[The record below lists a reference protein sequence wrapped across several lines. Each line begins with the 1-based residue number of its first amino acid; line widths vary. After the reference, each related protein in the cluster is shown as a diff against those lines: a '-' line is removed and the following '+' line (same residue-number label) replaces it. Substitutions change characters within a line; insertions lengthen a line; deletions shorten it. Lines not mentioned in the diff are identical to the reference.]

1 MDGCSSVKVTKIKM
15 KTMKTDVIK
24 NYRND
29 FNIPQMHIVHQKL
42 YMFLYRLAENR
53 LNKAAPYS

>member
-42 YMFLYRLAENR
+42 YMVGL
-53 LNKAAPYS
+53 SIV